1 MVWTVRPYLHNTHHL
16 DASPLVSTSHGSVSD
31 LNSQLSIDLLLY
43 RNACTKPSCLSL
55 LSQLCPSSEV
65 IVRRKVEGW
74 EAPGPRNRLPAC
86 LPAPGVWSPR
96 GRCRNIYL
104 HLFIYLFI
112 YSPPSKSSSF
122 CQPQYA
128 SVLRHGS
135 MTDMQ
140 AGWPSQR
147 RGLSRQHWRNAI
159 EMTPLNALSC
169 GTLYLRRVT
178 SYYIWCVDFLH
189 CLLM

>member
-112 YSPPSKSSSF
+112 VHHPNHPH
-122 CQPQYA
+122 
-128 SVLRHGS
+128 SVNHNTPVCSATAPWLTCRQADPVNGGGCHGN
-135 MTDMQ
+135 TDAMRSR
-140 AGWPSQR
+140 WPLWM
-147 RGLSRQHWRNAI
+147 LSVAAHFICA
-159 EMTPLNALSC
+159 
-169 GTLYLRRVT
+169 V
-178 SYYIWCVDFLH
+178 
-189 CLLM
+189 

>member
-1 MVWTVRPYLHNTHHL
+1 MHVQNLAVYLSWVSYVLPVRWLLGGRWKAERHLGRGTV
-16 DASPLVSTSHGSVSD
+16 
-31 LNSQLSIDLLLY
+31 
-43 RNACTKPSCLSL
+43 
-55 LSQLCPSSEV
+55 
-65 IVRRKVEGW
+65 
-74 EAPGPRNRLPAC
+74 C
-86 LPAPGVWSPR
+86 LPASTRSLKPPGT
-96 GRCRNIYL
+96 L
-104 HLFIYLFI
+104 QEHLFAFIYLFI